1 MGSLD
6 TSGSKKIGPVVH
18 DLMVDLA
25 LKRNGDHDTQHHVH
39 FPGPFTNLRDYHHA
53 LIPRILHMIVVGE
66 LYPFWA
72 PFRFIRA
79 LVRGHTRNR
88 KVLFASL

>member
-6 TSGSKKIGPVVH
+6 TPGSKKIGPVVH

-39 FPGPFTNLRDYHHA
+39 FPGPFTNLRDYYHA

-66 LYPFWA
+66 LSHSGLLMPSS
-72 PFRFIRA
+72 FI
-79 LVRGHTRNR
+79 NS
-88 KVLFASL
+88 FSIY